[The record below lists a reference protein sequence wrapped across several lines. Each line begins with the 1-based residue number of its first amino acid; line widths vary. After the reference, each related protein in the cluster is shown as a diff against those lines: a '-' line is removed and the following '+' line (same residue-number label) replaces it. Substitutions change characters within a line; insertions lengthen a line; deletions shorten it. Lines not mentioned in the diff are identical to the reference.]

1 MKQKLLVTGTSGFLG
16 WNLAQQAATQ
26 WDVYGTFFSHPV
38 IIPGVKLFRIDLRD
52 FDALKRLFAQL
63 RPAGVIHTAA
73 QSQPNFCQNYPDDA
87 YAVNVTATLNLA
99 QLCADRSIPFVFTS
113 TDLVFDGTNPP
124 YRETDPVSPISRYG
138 EQKAEAEQEILGYP
152 NATVCRMPLLF
163 GETPP
168 TASSFIQPFIK
179 TLRSGQELRL
189 FTDEWR
195 TPVSASSA
203 AAGLL
208 LALQVPGL
216 LHLGG
221 KERVSRYQF
230 GCLMAEVLQ
239 LPQDKLLPCLQ
250 RDVPMAAPRPTDVSL
265 DSSKAFDLGYQP
277 LRLREALAALW
288 GRV

>member
-16 WNLAQQAATQ
+16 WNLAQQAAAQ

-73 QSQPNFCQNYPDDA
+73 QSQPNFCQTYPDEA

-99 QLCADRSIPFVFTS
+99 QLCAERSIPFVFTS
-113 TDLVFDGTNPP
+113 TDLVFDGTAPP

-138 EQKAEAEQEILGYP
+138 EQKAEAEQGVLRYP

-163 GETPP
+163 GEASPM
-168 TASSFIQPFIK
+168 ASSFIQPFIK

-203 AAGLL
+203 ATGLL
-208 LALQVPGL
+208 LALQAPGL

-250 RDVPMAAPRPTDVSL
+250 KEVPMAAPRPTDVSL

-277 LRLREALAALW
+277 LKLREALAALW

>member
-16 WNLAQQAATQ
+16 WNLAQQAAAQ

-38 IIPGVKLFRIDLRD
+38 IIPGVKLFKIDLRD

-73 QSQPNFCQNYPDDA
+73 QSQPNFCQNYPDEA

-99 QLCADRSIPFVFTS
+99 QLCAERAIPFVFTS
-113 TDLVFDGTNPP
+113 TDLVFDGTDPP
-124 YRETDPVSPISRYG
+124 YRETDPVSPINRYG
-138 EQKAEAEQEILGYP
+138 EQKAEAEQGILGYP
-152 NATVCRMPLLF
+152 HTTVCRMPLLF
-163 GETPP
+163 GEAPP
-168 TASSFIQPFIK
+168 MASSFIQPFIK

-250 RDVPMAAPRPTDVSL
+250 KAVPMAAPRPTDVSL

-277 LRLREALAALW
+277 LRLREALAAL
-288 GRV
+288 

>member
-16 WNLAQQAATQ
+16 WNLAQQAAAQ

-73 QSQPNFCQNYPDDA
+73 QSQPNFCQNHPDEA

-99 QLCADRSIPFVFTS
+99 QLCAERSIPFVFTS
-113 TDLVFDGTNPP
+113 TDLVFDGTDPP
-124 YRETDPVSPISRYG
+124 YRETAPVSPISRYG
-138 EQKAEAEQEILGYP
+138 EQKAEAEQGILCYP
-152 NATVCRMPLLF
+152 KATVCRMPLLF

-168 TASSFIQPFIK
+168 MASSFIQPFIK

-195 TPVSASSA
+195 TPVSALSA
-203 AAGLL
+203 AEGLL
-208 LALQVPGL
+208 LALQAPGL

-239 LPQDKLLPCLQ
+239 LPQNIFPCLQ
-250 RDVPMAAPRPTDVSL
+250 KELPMAAPRPTDVSL
-265 DSSKAFDLGYQP
+265 DSSKAFNLGYQP
-277 LRLREALAALW
+277 LRLREALTTLR